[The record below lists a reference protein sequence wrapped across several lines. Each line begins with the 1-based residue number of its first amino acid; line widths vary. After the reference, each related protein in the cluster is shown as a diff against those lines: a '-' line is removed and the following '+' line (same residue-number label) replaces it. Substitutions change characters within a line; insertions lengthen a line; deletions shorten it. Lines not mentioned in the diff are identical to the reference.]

1 MADNRNEDRPGLAP
15 PTDRPGTDPS
25 AGRRDPARAR
35 FYFIAGHRVL
45 GAVLIMLGMLAMNG
59 ALDWG
64 EGVGKVLAIVGLI
77 DFFVIPLVLA
87 RMWRSIP
94 K

>member
-1 MADNRNEDRPGLAP
+1 MADERPGLT
-15 PTDRPGTDPS
+15 PTPTARPGHDPVPH
-25 AGRRDPARAR
+25 DPAKAR
-35 FYFIAGHRVL
+35 FYFIAAHRVV
-45 GAVLIMLGMLAMNG
+45 GAVLVILGMLAMQG

-77 DFFVIPLVLA
+77 DFFLIPLVLA
-87 RMWRSIP
+87 RMWRSLP

>member
-1 MADNRNEDRPGLAP
+1 MADERPGLAP
-15 PTDRPGTDPS
+15 PSEPRPS
-25 AGRRDPARAR
+25 HDPARAR
-35 FYFIAGHRVL
+35 FYFIAAHRVV
-45 GAVLIMLGMLAMNG
+45 GAVLIALGMLAMQG

-77 DFFVIPLVLA
+77 DFFLIPLVLA
-87 RMWRSIP
+87 RMWKSLP

>member
-1 MADNRNEDRPGLAP
+1 MADDRRYLATPSEPRPNHDLAP
-15 PTDRPGTDPS
+15 N
-25 AGRRDPARAR
+25 DPARAR
-35 FYFIAGHRVL
+35 FYFIAGHRVV
-45 GAVLIMLGMLAMNG
+45 GAVLIILGILAMEG

-77 DFFVIPLVLA
+77 DFFIIPLVLA
-87 RMWRSIP
+87 RLWRSLP

>member
-1 MADNRNEDRPGLAP
+1 MVDPNNEHPPGLGQA
-15 PTDRPGTDPS
+15 TG
-25 AGRRDPARAR
+25 RDPARAR
-35 FYFIAGHRVL
+35 FYFIAAHRVV
-45 GAVLIMLGMLAMNG
+45 GAVLVILGMLAMQG

-77 DFFVIPLVLA
+77 DFFVIPLVFA

>member
-1 MADNRNEDRPGLAP
+1 MADDRPGLAP
-15 PTDRPGTDPS
+15 STESRPGHDPTPK
-25 AGRRDPARAR
+25 DPARAR
-35 FYFIAGHRVL
+35 FYFIAAHRVI
-45 GAVLIMLGMLAMNG
+45 GAVLIMLGMLAMQG

-77 DFFVIPLVLA
+77 DFFIIPLVFA
-87 RMWRSIP
+87 RMWRSMP

>member
-1 MADNRNEDRPGLAP
+1 MADERPGLAP
-15 PTDRPGTDPS
+15 PSEPRPGHVP
-25 AGRRDPARAR
+25 APNDPARAR
-35 FYFIAGHRVL
+35 FYFIAAHRVV
-45 GAVLIMLGMLAMNG
+45 GAVLIILGMLAMEG

-77 DFFVIPLVLA
+77 DFFIIPLVLA
-87 RMWRSIP
+87 RMWRSLP

>member
-1 MADNRNEDRPGLAP
+1 MPESDETSGKAGDPAP
-15 PTDRPGTDPS
+15 RDP
-25 AGRRDPARAR
+25 APKDPARAR
-35 FYFIAGHRVL
+35 FYFIAAHRVI
-45 GAVLIMLGMLAMNG
+45 GAVLIALGILAMRG

-77 DFFVIPLVLA
+77 DFFVIPLMLA
-87 RMWRSIP
+87 RLWRSIP